1 MATVNQA
8 VVNSPLDAPAK
19 ARDHLMVR
27 RRKVV
32 NKVTESFFPIFAVS
46 WSLLLIFKYVQ
57 NDIAHANETEPGA
70 FFLSQMFLHGL
81 MKRIFKGSML
91 LSILDISISP
101 MFI

>member
-1 MATVNQA
+1 
-8 VVNSPLDAPAK
+8 
-19 ARDHLMVR
+19 MVR

-32 NKVTESFFPIFAVS
+32 NKVTESFFPIFALS

-101 MFI
+101 MLSCVVFFPYTVINTCAHKSEK